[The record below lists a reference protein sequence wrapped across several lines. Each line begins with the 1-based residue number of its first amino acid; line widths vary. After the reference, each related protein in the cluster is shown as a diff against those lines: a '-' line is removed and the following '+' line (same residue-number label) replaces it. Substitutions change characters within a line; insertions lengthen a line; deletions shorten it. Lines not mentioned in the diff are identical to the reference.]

1 MKRKILTVL
10 FALITLTLFSGI
22 TYSIF
27 YSNAKMNSNNQNIA
41 KFIFNAETLEQ
52 LEFSL
57 TDLNPGDTSV
67 YPFSVSNSNSEKISE
82 VSVEYVMTIKTYH
95 FVPLDIELYKI
106 VDETEELILVCDES
120 YTRNEDNFL
129 ICNSETFGMVH
140 TAEQLDDYKL
150 KVTFPSEY
158 SDDVYSDIVDFI
170 SLEIK
175 SWQKIEN

>member
-10 FALITLTLFSGI
+10 FVLITLTLFSGI

-27 YSNAKMNSNNQNIA
+27 HSNAKLNSNNQNIA
-41 KFIFNAETLEQ
+41 KFIFNTESLEQ

-57 TDLNPGDTSV
+57 TDLNPGDILE

-95 FVPLDIELYKI
+95 FVPIDIELYKVI
-106 VDETEELILVCDES
+106 DENEELILVCDES
-120 YTRNEDNFL
+120 YTRNEENFL
-129 ICNSETFGMVH
+129 ICNSETFEMAH
-140 TAEQLDDYKL
+140 TSEQFDDYKL

-158 SDDVYSDIVDFI
+158 SSDIYSELVDFI
-170 SLEIK
+170 SMEIK